1 MSIGEICKIAGIDT
15 ILGMGTVFLILI
27 IISIFIWLLGV
38 LTGGVKAAG
47 QSVVET
53 PAPAPAPAAELSARE
68 DDAQLVAVI
77 MAAIRASKAAEGE
90 NVDDDA
96 YVVRNIRRATWKY
109 TQSE

>member
-38 LTGGVKAAG
+38 LTGGATSSGKT
-47 QSVVET
+47 VVET
-53 PAPAPAPAAELSARE
+53 PSPAPAAEPSVRT

>member
-53 PAPAPAPAAELSARE
+53 PAPAPAAELSARE

-77 MAAIRASKAAEGE
+77 MAAIRASKASEGE